1 MGQLRGQLVAA
12 QARAPDKQR
21 TSVRKSQSRPL
32 LPPLADVAVANRCR
46 GATQQKRRAACHST
60 TEGFVG
66 KCSDAGQPWSRG
78 ACADA
83 ARLTTTIPSRALRAG
98 RYARISRRHHATHDP
113 LGAKSRTRRPP
124 ETEQRS
130 KTPICSGPNPPPPAM
145 GSHMLGL
152 PLQIGPA
159 SSERRGSPSPPQSDQ
174 RKSSGARGVTSFSF
188 HVDPPSRSEPAPIK
202 PSLVRCQWRFFFP
215 HSLRC
220 LSLVIPHRHFCLF
233 VPPATQFGKSFHHGR
248 EQGLGQDLRVRH

>member
-1 MGQLRGQLVAA
+1 MRASAADITLRTTHWAPRAA
-12 QARAPDKQR
+12 LDA
-21 TSVRKSQSRPL
+21 L
-32 LPPLADVAVANRCR
+32 
-46 GATQQKRRAACHST
+46 QKRSNGR
-60 TEGFVG
+60 
-66 KCSDAGQPWSRG
+66 R
-78 ACADA
+78 
-83 ARLTTTIPSRALRAG
+83 RLSAPGL
-98 RYARISRRHHATHDP
+98 
-113 LGAKSRTRRPP
+113 
-124 ETEQRS
+124 
-130 KTPICSGPNPPPPAM
+130 TPPPPPAM

>member
-130 KTPICSGPNPPPPAM
+130 KTPICSGPNPPPP
-145 GSHMLGL
+145 SYGL
-152 PLQIGPA
+152 PYAGAPSANRPGLQRTTGL
-159 SSERRGSPSPPQSDQ
+159 S
-174 RKSSGARGVTSFSF
+174 KSSAVRPAEVQRGPGC
-188 HVDPPSRSEPAPIK
+188 H
-202 PSLVRCQWRFFFP
+202 Q
-215 HSLRC
+215 
-220 LSLVIPHRHFCLF
+220 LF
-233 VPPATQFGKSFHHGR
+233 VPCRPAQSIRARAHKAFPRPLSMALLLSSFTP
-248 EQGLGQDLRVRH
+248 LPLPCDTP

>member
-130 KTPICSGPNPPPPAM
+130 KTPICSGPNPPPQLWAPICWGSLCKSARPPAND
-145 GSHMLGL
+145 GA
-152 PLQIGPA
+152 LQVLRSPT
-159 SSERRGSPSPPQSDQ
+159 SGSPAGPGVSPAFRSMSTRPVDQSP
-174 RKSSGARGVTSFSF
+174 R
-188 HVDPPSRSEPAPIK
+188 P
-202 PSLVRCQWRFFFP
+202 
-215 HSLRC
+215 
-220 LSLVIPHRHFCLF
+220 
-233 VPPATQFGKSFHHGR
+233 
-248 EQGLGQDLRVRH
+248 